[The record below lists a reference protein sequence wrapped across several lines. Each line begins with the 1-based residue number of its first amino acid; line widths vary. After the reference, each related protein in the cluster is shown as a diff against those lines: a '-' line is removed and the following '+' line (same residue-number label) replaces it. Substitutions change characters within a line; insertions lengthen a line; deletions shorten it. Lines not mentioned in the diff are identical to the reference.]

1 MNKSLEVIETCNSL
15 LKEDVDKDFLTLYLR
30 EAFSGDN
37 KIEVQAKLKGQS
49 KYTMICKMLGMIKT
63 TKKVFTLDTT
73 SHDLAKALSS
83 IVQKPKEDSLKRY
96 IDEGAS
102 DYKSKLSKWT
112 TQYVMEKLG
121 TDKERLFLKV
131 VQK

>member
-1 MNKSLEVIETCNSL
+1 
-15 LKEDVDKDFLTLYLR
+15 
-30 EAFSGDN
+30 
-37 KIEVQAKLKGQS
+37 
-49 KYTMICKMLGMIKT
+49 MICKMLGMIKT